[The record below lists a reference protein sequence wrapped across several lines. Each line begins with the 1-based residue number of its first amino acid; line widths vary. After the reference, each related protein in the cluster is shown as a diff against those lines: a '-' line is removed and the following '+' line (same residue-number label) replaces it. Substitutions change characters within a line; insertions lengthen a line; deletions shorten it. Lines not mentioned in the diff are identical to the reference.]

1 MRIIKYILPILLFL
15 AACNPTHNGDEPQPD
30 SGMSAYDSIYYS
42 ADIQHHGNYYPG
54 LDCEVF
60 SIDLLSD
67 GLAFDSSY
75 HIHGSGLNLYLS
87 DIFLPDGVSTLQ
99 DGIYHMDTTA
109 QPFTFLPYM
118 HFEGNVTGCY
128 LLDIKEDNIQT
139 IIGFTAGEMTVTTV
153 GEEMVLDFVLYV
165 DSTSRYH
172 ATYHGQALYR

>member
-1 MRIIKYILPILLFL
+1 MKIIKHILPILFL
-15 AACNPTHNGDEPQPD
+15 ITACDPTHKGDDPQPNN
-30 SGMSAYDSIYYS
+30 GMLAYDSIYYT
-42 ADIQHHGNYYPG
+42 ADIQQHGNYYPG
-54 LDCEVF
+54 LECEVL

-75 HIHGSGLNLYLS
+75 HIQGSGLNLYLS
-87 DIFLPDGVSTLQ
+87 DIFLPDSVNTLQ

-118 HFEGNVTGCY
+118 YFEGNITGCY
-128 LLDIKEDNIQT
+128 LLDIKEDNIQK
-139 IIGFTAGEMTVTTV
+139 IIGFTAGDMTVTTI
-153 GEEMVLDFVLYV
+153 GEEIALDFVLYV